1 MINLIK
7 FQIKRLITML
17 ASLVF
22 KTRVGKFA
30 SEKLIYLSLNSEKE
44 IYYRKYNL
52 RFAVPNSIS
61 RFRIDTFA
69 TKEPETLSWIDTFE
83 RNAVFW
89 DIGANIGLYSCYA
102 AKSTDCKVY
111 AFEPSIFNLELLGR
125 NISLNRL
132 TDKVII
138 IPIPLTENLLEN
150 KLSMSTTEWSGSGST
165 FGQNY
170 THDGS
175 KLIEKFNYRTV
186 GISMDQAISL
196 LKLPQPNYIKMDV
209 DGIEHLIL
217 KGGSEVL
224 KKTKSLLVEVD
235 DKFEIQKQNTTEYL
249 RNAGF
254 KLAEKRHS
262 RLFEGTK
269 YDSCFNQIWKKN

>member
-1 MINLIK
+1 MIDLIK

-138 IPIPLTENLLEN
+138 IPLPLTENLLEN

-254 KLAEKRHS
+254 KLVEKRHS
-262 RLFEGTK
+262 RLFDGTK
-269 YDSCFNQIWKKN
+269 YDSCFNQIWEKN

>member
-125 NISLNRL
+125 NISLN
-132 TDKVII
+132 
-138 IPIPLTENLLEN
+138 
-150 KLSMSTTEWSGSGST
+150 
-165 FGQNY
+165 
-170 THDGS
+170 
-175 KLIEKFNYRTV
+175 
-186 GISMDQAISL
+186 
-196 LKLPQPNYIKMDV
+196 
-209 DGIEHLIL
+209 
-217 KGGSEVL
+217 
-224 KKTKSLLVEVD
+224 
-235 DKFEIQKQNTTEYL
+235 
-249 RNAGF
+249 
-254 KLAEKRHS
+254 
-262 RLFEGTK
+262 
-269 YDSCFNQIWKKN
+269 

>member
-1 MINLIK
+1 MIDLIK

-69 TKEPETLSWIDTFE
+69 TKEPETLSWIDAFE

-138 IPIPLTENLLEN
+138 IPLPLTENLLEN

-254 KLAEKRHS
+254 KLVEKRHS
-262 RLFEGTK
+262 RLFDGTK
-269 YDSCFNQIWKKN
+269 YDSCFNQIWEKN

>member
-262 RLFEGTK
+262 RLFDGTK
-269 YDSCFNQIWKKN
+269 YETCFNQIWEKN

>member
-7 FQIKRLITML
+7 FKIKRLISMM
-17 ASLVF
+17 ASYVF

-30 SEKLIYLSLNSEKE
+30 AEKLLYLSLNSEKE
-44 IYYRKYNL
+44 IYYRENNL
-52 RFAVPNSIS
+52 KFAVPNSIC

-102 AKSTDCKVY
+102 AKSNDCKVY

-132 TDKVII
+132 TDKVTI
-138 IPIPLTENLLEN
+138 IPIPLTEKLLEN
-150 KLSMSTTEWSGSGST
+150 KLSMSTTEWAGSKST

-175 KLIEKFNYRTV
+175 KLIEKFNYRTI

-196 LKLPQPNYIKMDV
+196 LKLP
-209 DGIEHLIL
+209 
-217 KGGSEVL
+217 
-224 KKTKSLLVEVD
+224 
-235 DKFEIQKQNTTEYL
+235 
-249 RNAGF
+249 
-254 KLAEKRHS
+254 
-262 RLFEGTK
+262 
-269 YDSCFNQIWKKN
+269 